1 MSYSQRGS
9 AAMAYWRMQG
19 SLSPLSRGQQ
29 SVIKAMESPGFLTNA
44 GFGHALRRMTVE
56 MPS

>member
-1 MSYSQRGS
+1 MASGACR
-9 AAMAYWRMQG
+9 AAC
-19 SLSPLSRGQQ
+19 SPLSRGQQ
-29 SVIKAMESPGFLTNA
+29 SVIKAMESPGLLTNA